1 LELPKLLELSVN
13 YLNIVQV
20 DAVAN
25 SREKAECPHFFPFFP
40 HFSIFPLRWVGR
52 VGMPRISC
60 TPYGSRWRFE
70 FEKNANSH
78 RSRKLSEGSMRA
90 ERSPAS
96 PAEIMAAPQVSANAI
111 S

>member
-1 LELPKLLELSVN
+1 LELPKLLELLVN

-25 SREKAECPHFFPFFP
+25 SREKAECPHFSQNVP
-40 HFSIFPLRWVGR
+40 IFP
-52 VGMPRISC
+52 
-60 TPYGSRWRFE
+60 E
-70 FEKNANSH
+70 FEKDANSH

-96 PAEIMAAPQVSANAI
+96 PAEITAAPQVSANAI

>member
-1 LELPKLLELSVN
+1 LELPKLLELLVN

-25 SREKAECPHFFPFFP
+25 SREKAECPHFFI
-40 HFSIFPLRWVGR
+40 FSRRERAGK

-96 PAEIMAAPQVSANAI
+96 PAEITAAPQVSANAI